1 MRTVR
6 SRDLPQLTTTGS
18 LTRQDRVYRTL
29 REAITAGRMARGD
42 QVPSSREL
50 AERWQLSRGT
60 VEQAYQRLTI
70 EGYLERRRG
79 AGSFVAACLPEHF
92 LLPDRPC
99 RVEAPARQPAA
110 GAPELP
116 PHESDMPCCHR
127 TEAGQP
133 FTARTADPRLL
144 DLNLWRRHLVVATRH
159 IHAEDMLMMDSAG
172 LRALRRAIA
181 GYVKAV
187 RGIDCEERS
196 VVITTGIRQSLG
208 LIAGLLDPA
217 RPVGFEDPGY
227 RQARAI
233 FEAHRLTVRSVAVD
247 GEGLTLPAAS
257 ATRWGALYVTPA
269 HQSPLGVTMSA
280 TRRAALLDWAAAQ
293 GAWIVED
300 DYDSEY
306 NYLKAPPPALKS
318 SDRNGQVL
326 FCGSFNKVLYAS
338 LRIGYL
344 VVPPAWRDAIAARLR
359 IAGAHPGLIEQQALA
374 LMIDSGDIYAHVRKS
389 RRVYQRRR
397 DLVLTSLTRRLG
409 PLRVGGDHCGFHF
422 VLWLPEGTDDRALAQ
437 QLTAEG
443 LPIRALAQ
451 YTLDHRCAP
460 ALLLSFA
467 ATDDRALAEAADRLG
482 TRIAALT
489 ARP

>member
-6 SRDLPQLTTTGS
+6 SRDLPQLPAPDT

-29 REAITAGRMARGD
+29 REAITAGRMALGD

-50 AERWQLSRGT
+50 AGRWQLSRGT

-79 AGSFVAACLPEHF
+79 AGTFVAASLPEHF
-92 LLPDRPC
+92 LLPESPC
-99 RVEAPARQPAA
+99 RVAAPSQPATA
-110 GAPELP
+110 SPALP
-116 PHESDMPCCHR
+116 PHESGMPFCHQA
-127 TEAGQP
+127 EAGQP

-144 DLNLWRRHLVVATRH
+144 DLNLWRRHLVAATRR
-159 IHAEDMLMMDSAG
+159 IHAEDMLMMNSAG
-172 LRALRRAIA
+172 LGALRRAIA

-187 RGIDCEERS
+187 RGIDCDEQS

-227 RQARAI
+227 LQARAI
-233 FEAHRLTVRSVAVD
+233 FEAQRLTVRSVAVD
-247 GEGLTLPAAS
+247 AEGLTLPAAE
-257 ATRWGALYVTPA
+257 AAHWGALYATPA

-280 TRRAALLDWAAAQ
+280 TRRAALLDWAETN
-293 GAWIVED
+293 GSWIIED

-326 FCGSFNKVLYAS
+326 FCGSFNKVLYSS

-344 VVPPAWRDAIAARLR
+344 IVPPAWRDAIAGRLR

-374 LMIDSGDIYAHVRKS
+374 SMIDSGDIYAHVRQS

-397 DLVLTSLTRRLG
+397 DLVLDTLARRLG

-422 VLWLPEGTDDRALAQ
+422 VLWLPDGTDDRALASA
-437 QLTAEG
+437 LTAEG
-443 LPIRALAQ
+443 LPVRALAQ
-451 YTLDHRCAP
+451 YALDHRCAP

-467 ATDDRALAEAADRLG
+467 AADDPALVAAADRLG
-482 TRIAALT
+482 TRIAAIT
-489 ARP
+489 AHR